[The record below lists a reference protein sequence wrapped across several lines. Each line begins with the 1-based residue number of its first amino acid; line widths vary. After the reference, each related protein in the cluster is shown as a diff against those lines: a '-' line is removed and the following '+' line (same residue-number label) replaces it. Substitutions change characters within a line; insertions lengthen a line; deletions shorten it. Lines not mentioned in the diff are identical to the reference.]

1 MEILQFC
8 KFSKGGVF
16 LGQALEPQK
25 FLWVSMLG
33 VTMNSVVTVTSQIL
47 QNYRNF
53 YVSCITILN
62 ITENLMSLKIFK
74 VTTLDMTVI
83 M

>member
-1 MEILQFC
+1 
-8 KFSKGGVF
+8 
-16 LGQALEPQK
+16 
-25 FLWVSMLG
+25 MLG